1 WNGAETITFTA
12 TDPDNL
18 FDSDAGTITV
28 TAVND
33 APVVTDIP
41 DQSIAEGASFA
52 TISLDDYVSDVDN
65 ADNEMIWSVMDTVDL
80 VVSISPERVASIIVP
95 DENWFGSESI
105 KFIASDPD
113 GASDTTTVTFM
124 VDAVN
129 DSPVLSALLPDFSFN
144 EDDSLTIAIS
154 TWFDLV
160 ADPDNADSV
169 LTYSVL
175 SGKFLTVKT
184 DSLLFVFKAPADW
197 FGSDTLMLKISDGE
211 LADSAKFA
219 IKVNPLND
227 APYFTNLP
235 DTVEFINNGS
245 EELNMKDF
253 YGDIDSPESGMTWQF
268 SVSDDTLKLDF
279 DSDMMILTLSAPA
292 YIGTVTLYFT
302 LTDDSSASV
311 SDSLVVKV
319 TADPTGIEDIISELP
334 TKFVIGQN
342 YPNPFNPNTHIR
354 FGLPYAGEVRI
365 EVYNILGQKVATIF
379 DGYKPAGY
387 HVVDFHAN
395 QLSSGI
401 YFYRIESG
409 KFNAVKKMVI
419 MK

>member
-1 WNGAETITFTA
+1 F
-12 TDPDNL
+12 
-18 FDSDAGTITV
+18 TV

-41 DQSIAEGASFA
+41 DQTIAEGAGFA
-52 TISLDDYVSDVDN
+52 TINLDDFVSDVDN
-65 ADNEMIWSVMDTVDL
+65 TDSEIVWSVIDTVDL
-80 VVSISPERVASIIVP
+80 GVSISPERVATITVP
-95 DENWFGSESI
+95 DENWFGSETI
-105 KFIASDPD
+105 KFIASDPA
-113 GASDTTTVTFM
+113 GASDTATVTFT

-129 DSPVLSALLPDFSFN
+129 DSPVLSDLLPDFSFN
-144 EDDSLTIAIS
+144 EDDSLSLAFS

-169 LTYSVL
+169 LTYSV
-175 SGKFLTVKT
+175 SPGKFITVKT
-184 DSLLFVFKAPADW
+184 DSPLFMFKAPADW

-219 IKVNPLND
+219 IKVNSIND

-235 DTVEFINNGS
+235 DTVDFINNS
-245 EELNMKDF
+245 SKELNMKDF

-279 DSDMMILTLSAPA
+279 DADMMILTLSAPG
-292 YIGTVTLYFT
+292 YIGTVTLYCT

-311 SDSLVVKV
+311 SDSLVVKLN
-319 TADPTGIEDIISELP
+319 ADPTGIEDFISDLP
-334 TKFVIGQN
+334 TKFVIEQN

-354 FGLPYAGEVRI
+354 FGLPNAGEVRI
-365 EVYNILGQKVATIF
+365 EVYNILGQKVATVL

-409 KFNAVKKMVI
+409 KFNAVKKMII